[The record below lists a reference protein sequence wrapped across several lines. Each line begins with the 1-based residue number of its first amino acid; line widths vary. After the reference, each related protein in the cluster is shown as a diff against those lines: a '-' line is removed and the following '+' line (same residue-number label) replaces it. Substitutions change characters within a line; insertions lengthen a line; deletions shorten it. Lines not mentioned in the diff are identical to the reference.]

1 MKNNDFDILFEEVL
15 DEFEKAVV
23 KVKTSTHFEPC
34 SGEEMVRKLKEDAHT
49 AMNAAWTLSWLSKPD
64 KITYLSCHHHALIDF
79 AMRDDIKCR
88 RGLILAILLDMPDA
102 EEPRTD
108 FLDYCLNEFANE
120 QQHDSCRSSMIKMAA
135 RMCAPYQEL
144 REELRQRLEILPPGL
159 PPSISSAKRKAL
171 STSCRRKRNK
181 NR

>member
-1 MKNNDFDILFEEVL
+1 MWLQRLTGRLSKHDIQALAHELSGDKAGIEEVL
-15 DEFEKAVV
+15 GIVF
-23 KVKTSTHFEPC
+23 
-34 SGEEMVRKLKEDAHT
+34 RQEDAHT

-79 AMRDDIKCR
+79 AMREDIKCR

-120 QQHDSCRSSMIKMAA
+120 QQHDSCRSSMIKMAV

-144 REELRQRLEILPPGL
+144 QEELCQRLEILPPGL
-159 PPSISSAKRKAL
+159 PPSISCAKRKAL